1 MNKKVLSAILFSALF
16 AGTGTFTSCIDTD
29 EPAGIEELRGA
40 KAELIRAK
48 VAVEQAEAAFK
59 LAQAEVQKA
68 EAARLQSLAKINEA
82 SARLEEARAEAAEI
96 QNEEDRILLEQKI
109 DEITKEMELAA
120 LEHEAALLG
129 AQEELAVAK
138 RSYEIALKQIAIA
151 EALMS
156 ESDKVALSELVGIV
170 DDLMAKVDAKE
181 AEIAAKQEDLYH
193 DALYLDADTE
203 YQTALFEKRV
213 TKAKNALTHNA
224 NTIAKY
230 KKYLADGPAETD
242 WRSEVAQLEDSIAG
256 LQKEQDLIDL
266 QIVKVQNSQE
276 YKDLNDAVTKA
287 SNAYSTLKV
296 GSVYS
301 YEYMEYEGNVTKN
314 LHIADADGNVEV
326 SYNTNADNAK
336 KALVTKS
343 LDALAGTNWNSKTDG
358 LIYKHNYQIGW
369 YTTER
374 KALLDSIAKHATAD
388 AAKTKENAEKAVTAW
403 ENALAA
409 FKGAKDINTEAMYK
423 AGTGSAEATGALP
436 TYEKAIN
443 KSGATDEDKLL
454 AKQAFADAIVAYYNT
469 LPSTQVAFTTITL
482 ATEVDGD
489 MIYTAKTAKEWLSD
503 TSLKHKNLIKL
514 YEYFGN
520 DFTPLWEVND
530 LDFNADGTVDGEQKN
545 ANGSL
550 KTGGA
555 VTGAFSAFK
564 KKDKLQEELT
574 AKSTTAF
581 GNAQIYANGTALGN
595 EQGDSYMHTK
605 PTLEDVKR
613 LVFVEGK
620 AQDEKT
626 IGKWGMYLLSV
637 DSETVWHA
645 KNYAAII
652 ENLEGAVE
660 YWTETVAALK
670 AARSASY
677 AELAAADNAFKAYK
691 KANITDLQNTS
702 AAYAERIGRL
712 ENVKDALIGAVD
724 KYLQPNYEDLGG
736 EMKFV
741 EWLKKQVAS
750 LEDNVSKLEYDLA
763 CAEADLKAVKE
774 GHFKVAEHV
783 KELQEQLAD
792 LEAELADLVKELEE
806 AIADVK
812 AAESIW
818 AGTAE

>member
-82 SARLEEARAEAAEI
+82 SARLEAARAEEKEIDNEEARAELDLRIAEI
-96 QNEEDRILLEQKI
+96 E
-109 DEITKEMELAA
+109 KELELAA
-120 LEHEAALLG
+120 LEHEAALLE

-156 ESDKVALSELVGIV
+156 ESDKVALS
-170 DDLMAKVDAKE
+170 DLMLVVDGLMAEVDAKE
-181 AEIAAKQEDLYH
+181 DEIAEKQEELYH
-193 DALYLDADTE
+193 AAMYLEADTDYE
-203 YQTALFEKRV
+203 IAYRENEVAS
-213 TKAKNALTHNA
+213 AKNALTHNA

-266 QIVKVQNSQE
+266 QIVKVKNSQE
-276 YKDLNDAVTKA
+276 YKDLDDAVTKA
-287 SNAYSTLKV
+287 SNAYSALKV

-314 LHIADADGNVEV
+314 LHIADDAGNVEV
-326 SYNTNADNAK
+326 SYNTNADAAK

-343 LDALAGTNWNSKTDG
+343 LDALAGANWNSKTDG
-358 LIYKHNYQIGW
+358 LIYDHNYQIGW

-374 KALLDSIAKHATAD
+374 KALLDSIAKHATAS
-388 AAKTKENAEKAVTAW
+388 AATTKENAEKDVTAW

-436 TYEKAIN
+436 TFEKAMTEAG
-443 KSGATDEDKLL
+443 SSVEDQLV

-469 LPSTQVAFTTITL
+469 LPATQVAFTTITL
-482 ATEVDGD
+482 GTEVDGD

-503 TSLKHKNLIKL
+503 AALKHKNLEKL
-514 YEYFGN
+514 KTYFGSYEA
-520 DFTPLWEVND
+520 LWKVNT

-545 ANGSL
+545 ANGSV

-564 KKDKLQEELT
+564 LKSDLQNELT
-574 AKSTTAF
+574 AKSKKAF
-581 GNAQIYANGTALGN
+581 GTAQIYANGTALGD

-613 LVFVEGK
+613 LVFVENVVK
-620 AQDEKT
+620 NADN
-626 IGKWGMYLLSV
+626 IGTWGMYLLSV
-637 DSETVWHA
+637 DDETVWHA

-677 AELAAADNAFKAYK
+677 AELVAADNAFKAYK

-712 ENVKDALIGAVD
+712 ENVKDALIAAVD
-724 KYLQPNYEDLGG
+724 KYLQSNYAELGG
-736 EMKFV
+736 EMQFEK
-741 EWLKKQVAS
+741 WLKQQVAT
-750 LEDNVSKLEYDLA
+750 LEGKTITLEKNLA
-763 CAEADLKAVKE
+763 YAEANLKAVQE
-774 GHFKVAEHV
+774 GHFDAAENI
-783 KELQEQLAD
+783 KEIQEELAD